1 MLYFNLLTRTCQINI
16 SIEIM
21 RIFLTHW
28 HTSKYS
34 HVNVNWPANSNSIL
48 INIVLIYMKMHILPL
63 DQNEINIHNVKL
75 WYQHTKIYYNITK
88 LKTKNRLVDILTS
101 AVVILNMIPSCI
113 PNLVKLLT
121 HSHAYFQSTK
131 CYYTQLKS
139 FYFDIWKEINQY
151 KFNTVFHET
160 KKPTI
165 TWAV

>member
-1 MLYFNLLTRTCQINI
+1 MTCQFKFNLDQYCINLYENAHTALSPCPI
-16 SIEIM
+16 S
-21 RIFLTHW
+21 
-28 HTSKYS
+28 
-34 HVNVNWPANSNSIL
+34 
-48 INIVLIYMKMHILPL
+48 
-63 DQNEINIHNVKL
+63 NEINIHNVKL

-88 LKTKNRLVDILTS
+88 LKTKIRLVDILTS

-151 KFNTVFHET
+151 KFNTVLHES
-160 KKPTI
+160 KKPNI
-165 TWAV
+165 TWAVQWYSCQE